1 MLLTIWIRKP
11 QRMLSDNGPEFV
23 GKSFQQMLDEW
34 GIEHVRT
41 TSYMPSSNGLAERT
55 IRTLSEMLRTV
66 NKTENEWDDHVGSVL
81 RAHNM
86 TA

>member
-1 MLLTIWIRKP
+1 MFDKW
-11 QRMLSDNGPEFV
+11 
-23 GKSFQQMLDEW
+23 SFK
-34 GIEHVRT
+34 HVRT
-41 TSYMPSSNGLAERT
+41 TPYMPSSNGLAERT

-81 RAHNM
+81 WAHNM